1 MLFTKNLLIGFGAA
15 ALLAMLLVVTAPKA
29 VHAAVAAL
37 VQVVN
42 TSSNPVP
49 TLEADAAT
57 AFVVTAFCNFGA
69 PPGNDCGSD
78 LYSVPGGKTA
88 VLESFSGSCNTV
100 SGSALVR
107 FQLDFTAPGGAD
119 VFESIPPSA
128 AIPFS
133 GTVVNSVALNL
144 KSYAS
149 GGASG
154 TTIGFDGIANA
165 SEDPST
171 GCVAVLSGHLE

>member
-1 MLFTKNLLIGFGAA
+1 MQFTKKFLVGLGAA
-15 ALLAMLLVVTAPKA
+15 ALAAILLVVAAPKA
-29 VHAAVAAL
+29 VHATVAAL
-37 VQVVN
+37 VQVAN

-49 TLEADAAT
+49 ILEADAAT

-69 PPGNDCGSD
+69 PPGNDCGSA

-88 VLESFSGSCNTV
+88 VLESFSGTCNTV

-119 VFESIPPSA
+119 VFENIPLSA
-128 AIPFS
+128 AIPSS
-133 GTVVNSVALNL
+133 GTVANSVALNL

-154 TTIGFDGIANA
+154 TTIAFDGIANA
-165 SEDPST
+165 SEDPSAN
-171 GCVAVLSGHLE
+171 CSAVLSGHLE